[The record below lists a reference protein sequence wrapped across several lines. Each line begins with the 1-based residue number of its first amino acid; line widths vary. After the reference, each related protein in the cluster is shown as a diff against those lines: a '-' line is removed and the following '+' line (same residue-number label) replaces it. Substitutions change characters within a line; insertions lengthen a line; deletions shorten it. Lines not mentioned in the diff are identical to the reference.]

1 MNPYAAPSV
10 QHDAVAP
17 AVDAPFAAVA
27 RNIFV
32 QWEKLRPL
40 YLAALSG
47 FCVWMV
53 GPSRLTSDNVIG
65 VLITGAIAANI
76 LYFAGP
82 MVEAY
87 VAWLGYRPKW
97 LRWLLFV
104 GGTLLSAFLAFVSLF
119 GAMLAD
125 LD

>member
-10 QHDAVAP
+10 QHDAVVP

-40 YLAALSG
+40 YLAALAG
-47 FCVWMV
+47 FCLLML
-53 GPSRLTSDNVIG
+53 GPIGLTRDNVIG
-65 VLITGAIAANI
+65 VLVTGAIAANI

-82 MVEAY
+82 VVEGY

-104 GGTLLSAFLAFVSLF
+104 GGTLLSAFLAFLSLF
-119 GAMLAD
+119 GAMLAH